1 MSDAVSSPA
10 AATYVPAMAITTLQ
24 DDLEHIRT
32 LFLQMCVRA
41 ESMVHQAVRAVQQR
55 DPHLAR
61 AVMDADQALDELE
74 LEIDGRCV
82 RCLATHRPSGYDL
95 RLVTTVLKMVTDLE
109 RIGDLAVN
117 IGERA
122 LDIGAGPGIEP
133 STDLMVMGVKAV
145 EMLRLAADAFIGH
158 DPQALGE
165 LKIRDLEMDEL
176 NRRSFDML
184 LRIMVDHPD
193 QANRALAFT
202 SISRHLER
210 IADHTVN
217 LGQMI
222 VLLEEGRDLRHV
234 E

>member
-1 MSDAVSSPA
+1 M
-10 AATYVPAMAITTLQ
+10 ATITE
-24 DDLEHIRT
+24 DLDHIRT

-41 ESMVHQAVRAVQQR
+41 ESMVHQSVRAMHQR

-61 AVMDADQALDELE
+61 AVLDADQALDDLE
-74 LEIDGRCV
+74 LEIDSQCV
-82 RCLATHRPSGYDL
+82 RCLAVHRPNGYDL

-117 IGERA
+117 IAERA
-122 LDIGAGPGIEP
+122 LDIGAGPGLEAA
-133 STDLMVMGVKAV
+133 TDLVVMGAKAV
-145 EMLRLAADAFIGH
+145 EMLRRAADAFIGH
-158 DPQALGE
+158 DASALDD
-165 LKIRDLEMDEL
+165 LKARDREIDEL
-176 NRRSFDML
+176 NRVSFEHL
-184 LRIMVDHPD
+184 LRVMVDHPN
-193 QANRALAFT
+193 QAKRALAFT

-222 VLLEEGRDLRHV
+222 VLLEEGRDLRHL

>member
-1 MSDAVSSPA
+1 M
-10 AATYVPAMAITTLQ
+10 ATITE
-24 DDLEHIRT
+24 DLDHIRT

-41 ESMVHQAVRAVQQR
+41 ESMVHQSVRAMHQR

-61 AVMDADQALDELE
+61 AVLDADQALDDLE
-74 LEIDGRCV
+74 LEIDSQCV
-82 RCLATHRPSGYDL
+82 RCLAVHRPSGYDL

-117 IGERA
+117 IAERA
-122 LDIGAGPGIEP
+122 LDIGAGPGLEAA
-133 STDLMVMGVKAV
+133 TDLVVMGAKAV
-145 EMLRLAADAFIGH
+145 EMLRRAADAFIGH
-158 DPQALGE
+158 DASALDD
-165 LKIRDLEMDEL
+165 LKARDREIDEL
-176 NRRSFDML
+176 NRVSFEHL
-184 LRIMVDHPD
+184 LRVMVDHPN
-193 QANRALAFT
+193 QAKRALAFT

-222 VLLEEGRDLRHV
+222 VLLEEGRDLRHL

>member
-1 MSDAVSSPA
+1 M
-10 AATYVPAMAITTLQ
+10 ATITE
-24 DDLEHIRT
+24 DLDHIRT

-41 ESMVHQAVRAVQQR
+41 ESMVHQSVRAMHQR

-61 AVMDADQALDELE
+61 AVLDADQALDDLE
-74 LEIDGRCV
+74 LEIDSQCV
-82 RCLATHRPSGYDL
+82 RCLAVHRPVGYDL

-117 IGERA
+117 IAERA
-122 LDIGAGPGIEP
+122 LDIGAGPGLEAA
-133 STDLMVMGVKAV
+133 TDLVVMGAKAV
-145 EMLRLAADAFIGH
+145 EMLRRAADAFIGH
-158 DPQALGE
+158 DASALDD
-165 LKIRDLEMDEL
+165 LKARDREIDEL
-176 NRRSFDML
+176 NRVSFEHL
-184 LRIMVDHPD
+184 LRVMVDHPN
-193 QANRALAFT
+193 QAKRALAFT

-222 VLLEEGRDLRHV
+222 VLLEEGRDLRHL